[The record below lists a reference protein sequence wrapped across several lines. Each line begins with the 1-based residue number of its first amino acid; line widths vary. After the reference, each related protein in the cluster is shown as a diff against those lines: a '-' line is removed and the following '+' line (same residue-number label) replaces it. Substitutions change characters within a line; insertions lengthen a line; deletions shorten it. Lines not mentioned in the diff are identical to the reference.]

1 MSSDVRF
8 TDFKSDKQ
16 PTWCPGCGDF
26 GTMNGMM
33 KALAETGNTPDDTFV
48 VAGIGCSGKIG
59 TYMHSYALHG
69 VHGRA
74 LPVGTGVK
82 LANPDLEVM
91 VAGGDGDGYSIGA
104 GHFVH
109 AVRRNVDMTYVVM
122 DNRIYGLTK
131 GQASPTCR
139 EDFET
144 ARRRTAP
151 NNRRSTR
158 WPSRWRRA
166 ARSSPSRSP
175 RTHSATR
182 KSFRR
187 PSNTTASASSTSSP
201 RVSRSTTWTPTTT
214 SATPSSTSRTRTT
227 TPRTTTR
234 PRTTSSTPTRSTWRP
249 LPGRGQ
255 RPVQRAPRH
264 RGQHVRDSR
273 RRTRG
278 RDGPRARV
286 LLNHGPVLDGSVSF
300 IFVRVDSD
308 RSLGLPR

>member
-1 MSSDVRF
+1 MSSDIRF
-8 TDFKSDKQ
+8 TDFKSDEQ

-33 KALAETGNTPDDTFV
+33 KALAQTGNDPDDTFV

-82 LANPDLEVM
+82 IANPELEVM

-131 GQASPTCR
+131 GQFSPTSR

-144 ARRRTAP
+144 
-151 NNRRSTR
+151 
-158 WPSRWRRA
+158 
-166 ARSSPSRSP
+166 
-175 RTHSATR
+175 
-182 KSFRR
+182 
-187 PSNTTASASSTSSP
+187 STSPDGTNQQPVNPLALALAAGGTFIAQSFSSDSQRHTEIVQEAIEHDGFGFVNVYSP
-201 RVSRSTTWTPTTT
+201 CVTFNDVDTYDYFRDTIVDVGDEEFDHDRTDYD
-214 SATPSSTSRTRTT
+214 AAKDLIMDRDKEYQGVIYQDESSIGFETREGVTEPMT
-227 TPRTTTR
+227 DIPD
-234 PRTTSSTPTRSTWRP
+234 
-249 LPGRGQ
+249 G
-255 RPVQRAPRH
+255 APDDAMDL
-264 RGQHVRDSR
+264 VRE
-273 RRTRG
+273 
-278 RDGPRARV
+278 
-286 LLNHGPVLDGSVSF
+286 F
-300 IFVRVDSD
+300 Y
-308 RSLGLPR
+308 

>member
-33 KALAETGNTPDDTFV
+33 KALAETGNHPDETFI

-59 TYMHSYALHG
+59 TYMHSYAIHG

-104 GHFVH
+104 GHFIH
-109 AVRRNVDMTYVVM
+109 AVRRNVDMSYIVM

-131 GQASPTCR
+131 GQASPTSR

-144 ARRRTAP
+144 A
-151 NNRRSTR
+151 
-158 WPSRWRRA
+158 
-166 ARSSPSRSP
+166 
-175 RTHSATR
+175 
-182 KSFRR
+182 
-187 PSNTTASASSTSSP
+187 
-201 RVSRSTTWTPTTT
+201 
-214 SATPSSTSRTRTT
+214 T
-227 TPRTTTR
+227 TPEGPQQPPVNPLALSLAAGGTFIAQ
-234 PRTTSSTPTRSTWRP
+234 SFSTD
-249 LPGRGQ
+249 
-255 RPVQRAPRH
+255 AKRH
-264 RGQHVRDSR
+264 AELVRQAIEHDGFGFVNVFSPCV
-273 RRTRG
+273 TFNDVDTYDYF
-278 RDGPRARV
+278 RDN
-286 LLNHGPVLDGSVSF
+286 L
-300 IFVRVDSD
+300 VDLAETDHDPSD
-308 RSLGLPR
+308 RDQAKEKILDSSKEYMGILYQDENSVPYEEKHGLTSNMADIGDGAPDDAMDLVREFY

>member
-1 MSSDVRF
+1 MSSDIRF

-33 KALAETGNTPDDTFV
+33 KALAETGNDPDCTFI

-74 LPVGTGVK
+74 LPVGIGVK

-109 AVRRNVDMTYVVM
+109 AVRRNVDMSYVVM

-131 GQASPTCR
+131 GQASPTSR

-144 ARRRTAP
+144 
-151 NNRRSTR
+151 STSPEGTTMPPVNPLALALASGATFIAQTFSSDSQR
-158 WPSRWRRA
+158 HTEVVKEAIEHDGFGLVNVYSPCVTFNDVDTYDYFRDTIVDLGETDHDPTDKAA
-166 ARSSPSRSP
+166 AREKIVDGE
-175 RTHSATR
+175 TEYTGIIYQDE
-182 KSFRR
+182 
-187 PSNTTASASSTSSP
+187 N
-201 RVSRSTTWTPTTT
+201 
-214 SATPSSTSRTRTT
+214 
-227 TPRTTTR
+227 
-234 PRTTSSTPTRSTWRP
+234 STPWE
-249 LPGRGQ
+249 Q
-255 RPVQRAPRH
+255 RE
-264 RGQHVRDSR
+264 G
-273 RRTRG
+273 
-278 RDGPRARV
+278 
-286 LLNHGPVLDGSVSF
+286 LDGNMAD
-300 IFVRVDSD
+300 IPDGAPEDAMDLVREFY
-308 RSLGLPR
+308 

>member
-33 KALAETGNTPDDTFV
+33 KALANTGNDPDNTFV

-82 LANPDLEVM
+82 IANPDLEVM

-104 GHFVH
+104 GHFIH

-131 GQASPTCR
+131 GQFSPTSR

-144 ARRRTAP
+144 
-151 NNRRSTR
+151 
-158 WPSRWRRA
+158 
-166 ARSSPSRSP
+166 
-175 RTHSATR
+175 
-182 KSFRR
+182 
-187 PSNTTASASSTSSP
+187 STSPDGTNQQPVNPLALALAAGGTFIAQSFSSDSQRHTEVVREAIEHDGFGFVNVYSP
-201 RVSRSTTWTPTTT
+201 CVTFNDVDTYDYFRESIVDVGDEEFDHDRGDYDAASDLIMDRDREYQGVIYQDEDSVGFE
-214 SATPSSTSRTRTT
+214 TREGVEE
-227 TPRTTTR
+227 PMVDI
-234 PRTTSSTPTRSTWRP
+234 PD
-249 LPGRGQ
+249 G
-255 RPVQRAPRH
+255 APDDAMDL
-264 RGQHVRDSR
+264 VRE
-273 RRTRG
+273 
-278 RDGPRARV
+278 
-286 LLNHGPVLDGSVSF
+286 F
-300 IFVRVDSD
+300 Y
-308 RSLGLPR
+308 

>member
-1 MSSDVRF
+1 MSSDIRF

-33 KALAETGNTPDDTFV
+33 KALAETGNDPDNTFV

-74 LPVGTGVK
+74 LPVGIGVK

-104 GHFVH
+104 GHFIH

-131 GQASPTCR
+131 GQASPTSR

-144 ARRRTAP
+144 
-151 NNRRSTR
+151 
-158 WPSRWRRA
+158 
-166 ARSSPSRSP
+166 
-175 RTHSATR
+175 
-182 KSFRR
+182 
-187 PSNTTASASSTSSP
+187 STSPDGPNQPPVNPKALALSAGATFIAQSFSSNSQRHAQLVQEAIEHDGFGFVNVYSP
-201 RVSRSTTWTPTTT
+201 CVTFNDVDTYDYF
-214 SATPSSTSRTRTT
+214 
-227 TPRTTTR
+227 
-234 PRTTSSTPTRSTWRP
+234 
-249 LPGRGQ
+249 
-255 RPVQRAPRH
+255 
-264 RGQHVRDSR
+264 RDSIQDLEE
-273 RRTRG
+273 T
-278 RDGPRARV
+278 DHDETDADQAKDKI
-286 LLNHGPVLDGSVSF
+286 LDGDKEYMGVLYRDDDSVPF
-300 IFVRVDSD
+300 DEREGFDQNMAEIPDGAPDGAMDLVREFY
-308 RSLGLPR
+308 

>member
-1 MSSDVRF
+1 MSSDIRF

-33 KALAETGNTPDDTFV
+33 KALANTGIDPDNTFV

-82 LANPDLEVM
+82 IANPELEVM

-104 GHFVH
+104 GHFIH

-131 GQASPTCR
+131 GQFSPTSR

-144 ARRRTAP
+144 
-151 NNRRSTR
+151 
-158 WPSRWRRA
+158 
-166 ARSSPSRSP
+166 
-175 RTHSATR
+175 
-182 KSFRR
+182 
-187 PSNTTASASSTSSP
+187 STSPDGTNQQPVNPLALALAAGGTFIAQSFSSDSQRHTEIVQEAIEHDGFGFVNVYSP
-201 RVSRSTTWTPTTT
+201 CVTFNDVDTYDYFRDAIVDVGDEEFGHDRTDYD
-214 SATPSSTSRTRTT
+214 AAKDLIMDRDKEYQGVIYRDESSVGFEEREGITESMADI
-227 TPRTTTR
+227 PE
-234 PRTTSSTPTRSTWRP
+234 
-249 LPGRGQ
+249 G
-255 RPVQRAPRH
+255 APDDAMDL
-264 RGQHVRDSR
+264 VRE
-273 RRTRG
+273 
-278 RDGPRARV
+278 
-286 LLNHGPVLDGSVSF
+286 F
-300 IFVRVDSD
+300 Y
-308 RSLGLPR
+308 

>member
-1 MSSDVRF
+1 MSSNVRF

-33 KALAETGNTPDDTFV
+33 KALAETGNDPDNTFV

-82 LANPDLEVM
+82 IANPELEVM

-131 GQASPTCR
+131 GQFSPTSR

-144 ARRRTAP
+144 
-151 NNRRSTR
+151 
-158 WPSRWRRA
+158 
-166 ARSSPSRSP
+166 
-175 RTHSATR
+175 
-182 KSFRR
+182 
-187 PSNTTASASSTSSP
+187 STSPDGTNQQPVNPLALALAAGGTFIAQSFSSDSQRHAEIVQEAIEHDGFGFVNVYSP
-201 RVSRSTTWTPTTT
+201 CVTFNDVDTYDYFRDAIVDVGDEEFDHDRTDYDD
-214 SATPSSTSRTRTT
+214 AKDLILDRDKEYQGVIYQDESSVGYETREGVEEPMTDI
-227 TPRTTTR
+227 PD
-234 PRTTSSTPTRSTWRP
+234 
-249 LPGRGQ
+249 G
-255 RPVQRAPRH
+255 APEDAMDL
-264 RGQHVRDSR
+264 VRE
-273 RRTRG
+273 
-278 RDGPRARV
+278 
-286 LLNHGPVLDGSVSF
+286 F
-300 IFVRVDSD
+300 Y
-308 RSLGLPR
+308 

>member
-33 KALAETGNTPDDTFV
+33 KALAETGNDPDNTFV

-74 LPVGTGVK
+74 LPVGIGVK
-82 LANPDLEVM
+82 MANPELEVM

-109 AVRRNVDMTYVVM
+109 AVRRNVDMSYVVM

-131 GQASPTCR
+131 GQASPTSR

-144 ARRRTAP
+144 A
-151 NNRRSTR
+151 
-158 WPSRWRRA
+158 
-166 ARSSPSRSP
+166 
-175 RTHSATR
+175 
-182 KSFRR
+182 
-187 PSNTTASASSTSSP
+187 
-201 RVSRSTTWTPTTT
+201 
-214 SATPSSTSRTRTT
+214 T
-227 TPRTTTR
+227 TPEGPKQPPVNPLALALASGATFIAQTF
-234 PRTTSSTPTRSTWRP
+234 SSDS
-249 LPGRGQ
+249 Q
-255 RPVQRAPRH
+255 RHTEVVRKAIEHDGFGFVNVYSPCVTFND
-264 RGQHVRDSR
+264 VDTYDYWRDSIVDLSETDHDPNDYEEAQER
-273 RRTRG
+273 IMTGDREHIGVIYQDENSVPFEEREG
-278 RDGPRARV
+278 LEDPMHEIPDGAPEGAMD
-286 LLNHGPVLDGSVSF
+286 L
-300 IFVRVDSD
+300 VREFY
-308 RSLGLPR
+308 